1 MKLKFNP
8 LYSFLILLFFQLHVH
23 AQQFNTQGNAS
34 QPGSFTYTI
43 TPNVLWQA
51 GMVTNVYP
59 LDLRQNFSINFQL
72 NFGVND
78 ASGADGF
85 AFLLSNACSPTLTS
99 GSGLGVFGIANSLIV
114 EFDTWDNLTA
124 FNDIS
129 TDHTGIYADGMLS
142 AAGNI
147 MDGATS
153 PVCLTNSCGN
163 VEDGQWH
170 DVEIK
175 WEYLSAVSQRIS
187 IFFDGVVRTAS
198 TKNHIAERFLN
209 NNIVFWSVSGSTG
222 GNSNL
227 QQFRVASSSN
237 NNINSCAGVN
247 YTLTA
252 PPLGTNY
259 SWSGGSASVT
269 NTASYSASITGIIS
283 CSYTDYCGVLRTVN
297 FNVTAN
303 PNPAASV
310 NSFTTCE
317 LTPQLIAAT
326 PTIAGSYSYAW
337 TVPAGFTNPGNVASF
352 STNKAGTYSV
362 VLTNTVTGCTSVS
375 AFGTVAVTTAVQ
387 PLFAQVDTIC
397 KGSIVLPLPTTS
409 LNGISGTWSPIL
421 NNQTTTTYTFT
432 PNASACAFTA
442 SMNIIVNSTPEIFWN
457 TLQTI
462 CKGETVILNPK
473 ATGDGLQFDWQDGS
487 TDSVFTTNQP
497 GIYSTTV
504 SNSCGS
510 DFGSVDL
517 KEVIC
522 KIFVPSAFTPNNDR
536 VNDLFR
542 ISGAAYVKDFSM
554 QIFNRWGK
562 VIYET
567 KNALQGWDG
576 LFAGLQ
582 QPAGL
587 YVYRVQFTNL
597 QTGEENN
604 LKGNVM
610 LIR

>member
-1 MKLKFNP
+1 MRSKFNP
-8 LYSFLILLFFQLHVH
+8 AYSLFILLFLQLPVY
-23 AQQFNTQGNAS
+23 AQQFTTQGNAT
-34 QPGSFTYTI
+34 QAGPFTYTI

-59 LDLRQNFSINFQL
+59 LDLKQNFSVNFQL
-72 NFGVND
+72 NFGIND

-114 EFDTWDNLTA
+114 EFDTWDNLTP

-147 MDGATS
+147 MDGATL
-153 PVCLTNSCGN
+153 PLCLSSSCAN

-170 DVEIK
+170 DAEIK
-175 WEYLSAVSQRIS
+175 WEYLSATLQRIS
-187 IFFDGVVRTAS
+187 IFFDGVLRTTS
-198 TKNHIAERFLN
+198 TRNHITERFIN

-252 PPLGTNY
+252 PPLGTSY
-259 SWSGGSASVT
+259 SWTGGSASVT
-269 NTASYSASITGIIS
+269 NTASYSASITGIIT
-283 CSYTDYCGVLRTVN
+283 CSYTDYCGVNRSVN

-303 PNPAASV
+303 ANPVATV

-317 LTPQLIAAT
+317 LNAQTITAT
-326 PTIAGSYSYAW
+326 PTIAGSYSYSW
-337 TVPAGFTNPGNVASF
+337 TVPLAFTNPGNVASF
-352 STNKAGTYSV
+352 TTNKPGTYSA
-362 VLTNTVTGCTSVS
+362 VLTNTITGCTSVS
-375 AFGTVAVTTAVQ
+375 ASGTVAVIPAVQ

-397 KGSIVLPLPTTS
+397 KGSFVPPLPTTS
-409 LNGISGTWSPIL
+409 INGITGTWSPVI
-421 NNQTTTTYTFT
+421 NNQTATTYTFT
-432 PNASACAFTA
+432 PNASFCATTT
-442 SMNIIVNSTPEIFWN
+442 SMKIIVNRTPEIFWN
-457 TLQTI
+457 IFQTI
-462 CKGETVILNPK
+462 CKGETVTLNPK
-473 ATGDGLQFDWQDGS
+473 PTGDGLDFEWQDGS
-487 TDSVFTTNQP
+487 TDSVFTTAQA
-497 GIYSTTV
+497 GTYSVLV

-510 DFGSVDL
+510 ALSSVDL

-522 KIFVPSAFTPNNDR
+522 KIFIPSAFTPNNDR
-536 VNDLFR
+536 VNDVFR

-554 QIFNRWGK
+554 QIFNRFGK
-562 VIYET
+562 VIYKT
-567 KNALQGWDG
+567 SNALQGWDG

>member
-1 MKLKFNP
+1 MRSIFNP
-8 LYSFLILLFFQLHVH
+8 PYIFLVLLFLQIDVH
-23 AQQFNTQGNAS
+23 AQQFTTQGNAT
-34 QPGSFTYTI
+34 QAGPFTYTI

-59 LDLRQNFSINFQL
+59 LDLKQNFSVNFQL
-72 NFGVND
+72 NFGIND

-129 TDHTGIYADGMLS
+129 TDHTGIYSDGMLS
-142 AAGNI
+142 PAGNI
-147 MDGATS
+147 MDGATL
-153 PVCLTNSCGN
+153 PVCLSSSCAN
-163 VEDGQWH
+163 VEDGLWH

-175 WEYLSAVSQRIS
+175 WEYLNATSQRIS
-187 IFFDGVVRTAS
+187 IFFDGVLRTAS
-198 TKNHIAERFLN
+198 TKNHITERFIN

-259 SWSGGSASVT
+259 SWTGGSASVT
-269 NTASYSASITGIIS
+269 NTASYSASITGIIT
-283 CSYTDYCGVLRTVN
+283 CSYTDYCGVNRSVN

-303 PNPAASV
+303 PNPVATV

-326 PTIAGSYSYAW
+326 PTVAGSYSYAW
-337 TVPAGFTNPGNVASF
+337 TVPAGFTNPGNIASF
-352 STNKAGTYSV
+352 TTNKPGTYSV
-362 VLTNTVTGCTSVS
+362 ILTNTLTGCTSVS
-375 AFGTVAVTTAVQ
+375 AVGTVAITTAVQ

-397 KGSIVLPLPTTS
+397 KGTFVLPLPTTS
-409 LNGISGTWSPIL
+409 LNGITGTWSPVI
-421 NNQTTTTYTFT
+421 NNQIATTYTFT
-432 PNASACAFTA
+432 PNTSFCATTT
-442 SMNIIVNSTPEIFWN
+442 SMKIIVNSTPEIFWN
-457 TLQTI
+457 IFQTI
-462 CKGETVILNPK
+462 CKGEAVILSPK
-473 ATGDGLQFDWQDGS
+473 PTGDGLDFEWQDGS
-487 TDSVFTTNQP
+487 TDSVFTTAQA
-497 GIYSTTV
+497 GIYSVLV

-510 DFGSVDL
+510 ALSSVEL
-517 KEVIC
+517 KEVVC
-522 KIFVPSAFTPNNDR
+522 KIFIPSAFTPNNDR
-536 VNDLFR
+536 VNDVFR
-542 ISGAAYVKDFSM
+542 ISGAGYVKDFSM
-554 QIFNRWGK
+554 QIYNRFGR

-567 KNALQGWDG
+567 SNALQGWDG

-587 YVYRVQFTNL
+587 YVYRITFINL